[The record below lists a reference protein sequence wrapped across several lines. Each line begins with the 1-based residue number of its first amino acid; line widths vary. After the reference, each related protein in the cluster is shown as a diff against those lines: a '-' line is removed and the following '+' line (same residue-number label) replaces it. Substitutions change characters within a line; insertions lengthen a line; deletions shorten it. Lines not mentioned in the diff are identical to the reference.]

1 MKAGYSLRFRLL
13 AAAAVSIAL
22 ALAVAG
28 VVLSGLFEA
37 HLRERLDHELAGHL
51 DQLAANLGLD
61 DRQRPVLERPL
72 SDPGFQRPLSGL
84 YWQVLVEG
92 NATLRSRSLW
102 DMVLVLPRDILADGD
117 LHRHETIGP
126 GGSQVIVV
134 ERSVQLPGAA
144 SRFRLAA
151 AESRLVL
158 DQARAEFDGML
169 VLALGMLTL
178 FLTLAAAIQVTI
190 GLRPLARLRTE
201 LAEIRANQRESFD
214 AAVPIEVQPLVDDLN
229 HLIAH
234 SAEVVERA
242 RVQAGNLAHALKTG
256 LAVIG
261 NELAG
266 LNEVTARRFRYRLDD
281 MLRHINHHLGRA
293 RAAGAGG
300 LPGWRTEVAPTVA
313 ALTRTLTNLHGEKE
327 LSFKTNCDPN
337 LIFSGEKEDLEEILG
352 NLLDNACKWAA
363 DQVMISAHRAD
374 QGSLINLII
383 EDNGPG
389 LPVGAE
395 ETIIRR
401 GVRLDETIPGSG
413 LGLGIVSDLCELYG
427 GTLEFA
433 KSSFGGLKVI
443 VTLPGEKLNG

>member
-28 VVLSGLFEA
+28 VVLSDLFET
-37 HLRERLDHELAGHL
+37 HLRERFDHEVAGHL

-61 DRQRPVLERPL
+61 DQQRPVLERSL
-72 SDPGFQRPLSGL
+72 SDHRFQRPLSGL

-92 NATLRSRSLW
+92 KATLRSRSLW
-102 DMVLVLPRDILADGD
+102 DTTLTLPSDVLADGD
-117 LHRHETIGP
+117 LHRHETVGP
-126 GGSQVIVV
+126 GGMPVIVV

-144 SRFRLAA
+144 ARFRLAA
-151 AESRLVL
+151 AESRSVL
-158 DQARAEFDGML
+158 DRARAEFDGML

-201 LAEIRANQRESFD
+201 LAEIRASRRKSFD

-261 NELAG
+261 NDLDG
-266 LNEVTARRFRYRLDD
+266 LNEMTARRFRSRLDD

-293 RAAGAGG
+293 RAAGAGS
-300 LPGWRTEVAPTVA
+300 LPGWRTKVASTIA
-313 ALTRTLTNLHGEKE
+313 ALTRTLASLHGEKE
-327 LSFKTNCDPN
+327 LSFKTECDQN

-352 NLLDNACKWAA
+352 NILDNACKWTT
-363 DQVMISAHRAD
+363 DRVMISARRAG
-374 QGSLINLII
+374 QSNLINLII

-395 ETIIRR
+395 EAIIKR
-401 GVRLDETIPGSG
+401 GVRLDETMPGSG
-413 LGLGIVSDLCELYG
+413 LGLGIVRDLCELYG
-427 GTLEFA
+427 GTLEFS
-433 KSSFGGLKVI
+433 KSGFGGLKVSI
-443 VTLPGEKLNG
+443 TLPGEK

>member
-22 ALAVAG
+22 ALSVAG
-28 VVLSGLFEA
+28 VVLSGLFET

-61 DRQRPVLERPL
+61 EQQRPVLERPL
-72 SDPGFQRPLSGL
+72 SDPRFQRPLSGL

-92 NATLRSRSLW
+92 KATIRSRSLW
-102 DMVLVLPRDILADGD
+102 DTTLALPGDVLADGD
-117 LHRHETIGP
+117 LHRHETVGP
-126 GGSQVIVV
+126 GGIKVIVV

-144 SRFRLAA
+144 TRFRLAA
-151 AESRLVL
+151 AESRSIL

-178 FLTLAAAIQVTI
+178 FLTLAAAAQVAI

-201 LAEIRANQRESFD
+201 LAEIRTGQKKSFD
-214 AAVPIEVQPLVDDLN
+214 KAVPIEVQPLADDLN

-261 NELAG
+261 NDLDG
-266 LNEVTARRFRYRLDD
+266 LNEATAQRFRSRLGD

-300 LPGWRTEVAPTVA
+300 LPGWRTEVAPTIA
-313 ALTRTLTNLHGEKE
+313 ALTRTLASLHGEKE
-327 LSFKTNCDPN
+327 LRFKTDCDQN
-337 LIFSGEKEDLEEILG
+337 LIFAGEKEDLEEIVG
-352 NLLDNACKWAA
+352 NLMDNACKWAV
-363 DQVMISAHRAD
+363 DQVRVSGHRSGD
-374 QGSLINLII
+374 SRLVVLVI

-389 LPVGAE
+389 LPVGSE
-395 ETIIRR
+395 ESIIKR
-401 GVRLDETIPGSG
+401 GVRLDETVPGSG
-413 LGLGIVSDLCELYG
+413 LGLGIVGDLCELYG
-427 GTLEFA
+427 GSLEFS
-433 KSSFGGLKVI
+433 KSDYGGLKVI
-443 VTLPGEKLNG
+443 VTLPGEQ